1 MKPYRLYSADGVAR
15 PSPRRSGR
23 FAAPPP
29 DLTPTNIMLY
39 ILMGVGGCFL
49 IPVHVLMGPELR
61 DRFRSQLL
69 IFWRICVSTHK
80 FVGETPTGP
89 YPAMVP

>member
-15 PSPRRSGR
+15 PSSRRSGR
-23 FAAPPP
+23 FAAPP
-29 DLTPTNIMLY
+29 DLTPMNIMLY

-61 DRFRSQLL
+61 NRFRSQLL
-69 IFWRICVSTHK
+69 IFGRICVSTHK
-80 FVGETPTGP
+80 FVGETPTEP

>member
-15 PSPRRSGR
+15 PSPRHS
-23 FAAPPP
+23 ASPPK
-29 DLTPTNIMLY
+29 DLTFTNIILY

-49 IPVHVLMGPELR
+49 IPVHVLMGAELR
-61 DRFRSQLL
+61 NRFRSQLL

-80 FVGETPTGP
+80 FVGETPTEP